1 MTGLPVAVSIAT
13 QTCLLLA
20 LCLLGTPS
28 QASSLCDTG
37 KQQSPIDIRDTQ
49 RRPLPALAFA
59 YQPAP
64 LKIANDGHTA
74 RVRLPTGSTLKVGQ
88 QVYRLQQLH
97 FHTPGGDQIQGE
109 DFPMA
114 VHLLHKSAAGQLL
127 AVVVV
132 VRTGT
137 ENAALASLLPHVPA
151 SAGGDQLHPAV
162 KVDPSQFLPSTT
174 GYYRY
179 PGSLTSAPCTEGV
192 DWIVLK
198 TPIEV
203 SAAQLARYRQ
213 TFADNARPVQPRH
226 QRTVLESQ

>member
-1 MTGLPVAVSIAT
+1 MTVLSAAVAVQS
-13 QTCLLLA
+13 CLVLA
-20 LCLLGTPS
+20 LCMLGTPS
-28 QASSLCDTG
+28 RGSSLCDTG

-74 RVRLPTGSTLKVGQ
+74 RVRLPTGSTLTVGK

-127 AVVVV
+127 AVVVL
-132 VRTGT
+132 VRTGA

-151 SAGGDQLHPAV
+151 SAGGDQLPPAV
-162 KVDPSQFLPSTT
+162 KVDASQFLPTAA

-213 TFADNARPVQPRH
+213 LFADNARPVQPRH
-226 QRTVLESQ
+226 QRTVMESL

>member
-1 MTGLPVAVSIAT
+1 MTVLPAAVAT
-13 QTCLLLA
+13 QTCLMLA

-28 QASSLCDTG
+28 RGGDLCVTG
-37 KQQSPIDIRDTQ
+37 KQQSPIDIRATQ
-49 RRPLPALAFA
+49 RRALPALAFA

-74 RVRLPTGSTLKVGQ
+74 RVRLPTGGTLTVGK

-109 DFPMA
+109 NFPMA
-114 VHLLHKSAAGQLL
+114 IHLLHKSAAGQLL
-127 AVVVV
+127 AVVVL
-132 VRTGT
+132 VRTGAD
-137 ENAALASLLPHVPA
+137 NAALASLLPHVPA
-151 SAGGDQLHPAV
+151 SPGGDQLHPTV
-162 KVDPSQFLPSTT
+162 KVDPSQFLPSST

-213 TFADNARPVQPRH
+213 TFADNARPVQPVH
-226 QRTVLESQ
+226 QRTVLESL